1 MFACVHHVAHTELL
15 LHSSAFCLRAYT
27 NERNTRH
34 LMLFYSRILL
44 GTHPSFRRKQQLLI
58 LTSPPPAPRERTC
71 ARWPGDIEAANDK
84 FDRFYIFIYSR
95 MHFHFFFFLS
105 KIAAVRSCLN
115 VHIRFHRTLRS
126 MQTESKGSKYC
137 DCWLVIMICFLIFSL
152 YTKIDDMEKNPVHS
166 VHSTTQTWLH

>member
-1 MFACVHHVAHTELL
+1 MNLQVFASDAKTNKYEMFACVHHVAHTELL

-71 ARWPGDIEAANDK
+71 ARWPGDIGAANDK

-95 MHFHFFFFLS
+95 MHFHFFFVENCCSSFVPECS
-105 KIAAVRSCLN
+105 YSIPSNIAINANR
-115 VHIRFHRTLRS
+115 IEGQQILR
-126 MQTESKGSKYC
+126 
-137 DCWLVIMICFLIFSL
+137 LLIG
-152 YTKIDDMEKNPVHS
+152 YHDMFFDF
-166 VHSTTQTWLH
+166 